1 MLQIMYWEDVQ
12 TGTEIPPLKKYPTKD
27 MLLSYANSTGDLYR
41 IHYDEEYA
49 KSIGL
54 PGIIVQGGLKN
65 AFLAQLI
72 TDWIQQSGRLIKLT
86 CQHRGMDF
94 PDSTIICK
102 GFVSRHYKENGLFL
116 IDCTIWI
123 ENDEGYKTT
132 PGSAVVALD
141 SRFDSFQT

>member
-1 MLQIMYWEDVQ
+1 MYWEDLQ
-12 TGTEIPPLKKYPTKD
+12 AGIEIPSLEKYPTKE
-27 MLLSYANSTGDLYR
+27 MLLNYANVTGDLYR

-54 PGIIVQGGLKN
+54 PGVVVQGGLKN

-72 TDWIQQSGRLIKLT
+72 TDWIEQSGRLIQLT
-86 CQHRGMDF
+86 CQHRGMDLAN
-94 PDSTIICK
+94 STLICK
-102 GFVSRHYKENGLFL
+102 GFVSRLYEENGLFL

-132 PGSAVVALD
+132 PGSAIIDLN
-141 SRFDSFQT
+141 SRFKNIRP

>member
-1 MLQIMYWEDVQ
+1 MYWEDVQ
-12 TGTEIPPLKKYPTKD
+12 TGAEIPSLEKYPTKD
-27 MLLSYANSTGDLYR
+27 MLLRYASVTGDLYR

-72 TDWIQQSGRLIKLT
+72 TDWIQESGHLRKLT

-94 PDSTIICK
+94 PNSTLTCK
-102 GFVSRHYKENGLFL
+102 GFVSRRYRGNGLFL
-116 IDCTIWI
+116 VDCTIWI
-123 ENDEGYKTT
+123 ENDQGYKTT
-132 PGSAVVALD
+132 PGSATVELN
-141 SRFDSFQT
+141 SKPKGIQP